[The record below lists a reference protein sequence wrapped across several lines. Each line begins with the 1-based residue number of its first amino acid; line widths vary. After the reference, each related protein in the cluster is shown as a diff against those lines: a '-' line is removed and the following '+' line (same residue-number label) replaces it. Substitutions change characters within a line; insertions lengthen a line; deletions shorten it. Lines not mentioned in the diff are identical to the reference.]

1 MILITLTMYLHIK
14 IIQSLHLPGSLV
26 NIYTGYIY
34 HKSVSGT
41 YIDIQKSALNSI
53 ITLTLFCQ
61 ISISSVQDLI

>member
-14 IIQSLHLPGSLV
+14 IIQSLHLPGMFGKHL
-26 NIYTGYIY
+26 YIY

-41 YIDIQKSALNSI
+41 YIDIKKSALNSI